1 MDVSGMLPLVT
12 ARAYLKIIVRVGP
25 IDARSTQLRHDSYV
39 IYCRSCGLTG
49 QKQLTVKGRTSKR
62 TFSRDMPLNDRE
74 LNVLR
79 RWQMQ
84 TGHEAGLVFHP
95 RGKQVTNLKKGFC
108 KLLED
113 AVIDRADKRQG
124 AVV

>member
-1 MDVSGMLPLVT
+1 MDVSGMMLLVT
-12 ARAYLKIIVRVGP
+12 ARAYLEIIVRVGP
-25 IDARSTQLRHDSYV
+25 IDARSTQLRHESYV
-39 IYCRSCGLTG
+39 IYCRSGGLTG

-62 TFSRDMPLNDRE
+62 TFSRDMPLNDRAP
-74 LNVLR
+74 NVSR

-84 TGHEAGLVFHP
+84 TSHEAGLVFRP
-95 RGKQVTNLKKGFC
+95 RGKQATNLKKGFY

-113 AVIDRADKRQG
+113 AVIDRADKGQG